1 MRRFIPA
8 WAGNT
13 QLRAQRGVTPA
24 VHPRVGG
31 EHNVEPIDTRGRYGS
46 SPRGRGTLRHT
57 TGRGGLA
64 QVHPRVGG
72 EHKTGAGV
80 ALPIDGSSP
89 RGRGTPTRVKPL
101 QLSGRFIP
109 AWAGNTYYLFSIL
122 IPKAVHPRVGG
133 EHCGTIRLIGC
144 SAGSSPRGRGTRPR
158 AALASRIAGFIPAWA
173 GNTCPWPLSH
183 GSRPVHP
190 RVGGEHSS
198 WNLLIPRPDSDVK
211 EPTNFGRPSER
222 ACVGF

>member
-1 MRRFIPA
+1 MVRTMAAFGGSSPRGRGTRYPAVPRCRHLRFIPA

-13 QLRAQRGVTPA
+13 RASISGWSAAP
-24 VHPRVGG
+24 
-31 EHNVEPIDTRGRYGS
+31 
-46 SPRGRGTLRHT
+46 
-57 TGRGGLA
+57 
-64 QVHPRVGG
+64 VHPRVGG